1 MKQYLLPSGLPEFKA
16 NLHCHT
22 TLSDGKLTP
31 EQVKESYLGAGYS
44 VVAFSDHDAF
54 FPHND
59 LTDARFLAINAY
71 EAEIGDWT
79 KDSNVRKVYHFC
91 CFAKTDGED
100 YKEILPV
107 PEDYYDKAAINAY
120 IEEHRKKGFLVQYN
134 HPVWSLQESEDLRDI
149 RGLWGTEVFNFSATI
164 DGTDGNQGFMYD
176 VLLRDGNRLFCTATD
191 DNHNV
196 YPFGHEQCDSF
207 GGYIVIRA
215 EKLDYPTIIGAMER
229 GDFYASTGPQIHD
242 LYIEDGKVKVTCSPA
257 RHILFTDNTRRSK
270 SVNAVGDDFVTYG
283 EFELRDCFAFVR
295 VQITG
300 PDGSL
305 AFSNAYWLD

>member
-1 MKQYLLPSGLPEFKA
+1 MKRFLLPDGLPEYKA

-31 EQVKESYLGAGYS
+31 QQIKESYLNAGYS
-44 VVAFSDHDAF
+44 VVAFSDHDEF
-54 FPHND
+54 HTHND
-59 LTDARFLAINAY
+59 LTDARFLAINSY
-71 EAEIGDWT
+71 ESEIADRAEP
-79 KDSNVRKVYHFC
+79 SSHVRKVYHFC
-91 CFAKTDGED
+91 CFAKTDGVD
-100 YKEILPV
+100 YEEVLPI
-107 PEDYYDKAAINAY
+107 PDYRDKDAVNAY
-120 IEEHRKKGFLVQYN
+120 IQALRDKGFLVQYN
-134 HPVWSLQESEDLRDI
+134 HPVWSLQESEDLHGI
-149 RGLWGTEVFNFSATI
+149 KGLWGTEVYNFSATI

-176 VLLRDGNRLFCTATD
+176 VLLRDGSRLFCTATD
-191 DNHNV
+191 DNHNA

-215 EKLDYPTIIGAMER
+215 ERLDYPTIIGALER

-242 LYIEDGKVKVTCSPA
+242 LYIEDGKIKVTCSPA

-283 EFELRDCFAFVR
+283 EFELRDCFTFVR